1 MVRKNEK
8 SLAKHK
14 RNKNFGSGGWREQ
27 PDGRVGRRS
36 SAAYWLP
43 ADLSWLK
50 AECSQICHEHQQ
62 TSETVGTP
70 DNAKLFRLLSLMV
83 SPVSSG
89 RVMVLARVGFLSSSV
104 MKAPLGMEFLAMR
117 AT

>member
-14 RNKNFGSGGWREQ
+14 RNKNFGSGGWR
-27 PDGRVGRRS
+27 
-36 SAAYWLP
+36 
-43 ADLSWLK
+43 DLSWLK